1 MQVTFVYQGIWYLMP
16 ATGEDFLTYTAQGR
30 YIESSTGDK
39 VQVCAVCVTDDFVQ
53 RMASILSSGQP
64 PENVLEIVTIRA
76 IFNKTMQCYFKMS
89 GTNGHIPFKDIIVP
103 AGLSGDLLLELS
115 FKDNYIKNIFK
126 SR

>member
-1 MQVTFVYQGIWYLMP
+1 MEVTFVYQGMWYLMP

-64 PENVLEIVTIRA
+64 PENVLEMLQFGQSLTKPCSA
-76 IFNKTMQCYFKMS
+76 TSKCLAQMGIF
-89 GTNGHIPFKDIIVP
+89 
-103 AGLSGDLLLELS
+103 LSITL
-115 FKDNYIKNIFK
+115 
-126 SR
+126 